1 MTTRIDLGEFS
12 ADVVKKDIRNIH
24 LSVHPPNG
32 KVRISAPMRMDLGT
46 IRVFAITK
54 LAWIKQQQ
62 KKLRSQE
69 RETPRDY
76 IDRESHYLWGRRY
89 LIEIIEKN
97 ASPLVELKHKRM
109 RLQIRPGASELAK
122 QTVLH
127 DWYRAQVKQAA
138 APLIAKWERL
148 MHVKVSG
155 ILVRRMKTKWGSCS
169 PDLATIR
176 LNLELARKPPDCL
189 EYVLV
194 HEMAHLLER
203 THNRRF
209 VACMD
214 KFMPKWRFHRDELNR
229 LPVSHQDWTY

>member
-24 LSVHPPNG
+24 LSVHPPHG
-32 KVRISAPMRMDLGT
+32 KVRISAPLRMDLGT
-46 IRVFAITK
+46 ILVFAITK

-62 KKLRSQE
+62 KKLRSQQ

-89 LIEIIEKN
+89 LLEIVDKN
-97 ASPLVELKHKRM
+97 AAPLVELKHNRM

-148 MHVKVSG
+148 MGVKVSG

-169 PDLATIR
+169 PGRATIR
-176 LNLELARKPPDCL
+176 LNLELAKKPPDCL

-194 HEMAHLLER
+194 HEMAHLLEP
-203 THNRRF
+203 THNQRF
-209 VACMD
+209 VAYMD
-214 KFMPKWRFHRDELNR
+214 KIMPKWRFHRDELNR